1 MPPVTIKKPQES
13 LSPTYV
19 SARVEALQSKSPA
32 VVLSAAGDLLR
43 RSQRLLTAGAGR
55 EVMEQVERAIQQ
67 ITIADA
73 TAAVVAIDVAS
84 CRSSVERAGG
94 QAFDAAFAD
103 TPEERAKCA
112 KAAVDALL
120 ARDAVESTLVASR
133 RRMTNEAAPTA
144 ASLLSAVEEKTE
156 AMRAVDALFGQS
168 VGRELTGINEERRAL
183 LREIDAALHDE
194 CPWFT
199 RFSGA
204 DDMLQVLGGTKT
216 SDVSEGAAAALRAS
230 SLPAFARRSKGNS
243 APASRAGEGHVD
255 AEASALSRVALGTAS
270 ADERAFLERRAKRDD
285 ALAVAL
291 RELAAPID
299 SGEG

>member
-19 SARVEALQSKSPA
+19 SARVEALQSKSPS
-32 VVLSAAGDLLR
+32 VVLAAAGDLLR

-94 QAFDAAFAD
+94 LAFDAAFAD
-103 TPEERAKCA
+103 TPEERGKCA
-112 KAAVDALL
+112 QAAVDALL
-120 ARDAVESTLVASR
+120 TRDAVESTLVASK
-133 RRMTNEAAPTA
+133 RRMTNEAAQKA
-144 ASLLSAVEEKTE
+144 ASLLSAVEEKTA
-156 AMRAVDALFGQS
+156 AMRTVDALFGQS

-183 LREIDAALHDE
+183 LRDIDAALHDE
-194 CPWFT
+194 CPWLT
-199 RFSGA
+199 RFGGA

-216 SDVSEGAAAALRAS
+216 SDMSEGAAAALRAS
-230 SLPAFARRSKGNS
+230 SLPGFASRSKGSS
-243 APASRAGEGHVD
+243 AHVD
-255 AEASALSRVALGTAS
+255 AEASALSRVALGAAS
-270 ADERAFLERRAKRDD
+270 DDERAFLERRAKRDD

-291 RELAAPID
+291 RELEAPID
-299 SGEG
+299 SGDA